1 MLANLIN
8 QHALADAQAGKW
20 EAVAAT
26 LNAMTRT
33 VRRGKVG
40 GKDSLGAL
48 VTAGIDPDT
57 VIAAMRSNPMASELL
72 NTLTA
77 DGVDWADEMTS
88 YVMGKLVAV
97 GKITQ
102 QTADVMRAL
111 SVRDEPVVIT
121 TPEEC
126 STAYLVGADVLL
138 SVNITSGVTR
148 CSLIVSRSGQQV
160 KMQSLTEGQ
169 GSQADQA
176 LLTAIETAVNTFLI
190 EG

>member
-26 LNAMTRT
+26 LNALTRT
-33 VRRGKVG
+33 MRRGKVG

-48 VTAGIDPDT
+48 VTAGIDADA

-77 DGVDWADEMTS
+77 DGVDWADEMTA
-88 YVMGKLVAV
+88 YVMGKLVAA

-138 SVNITSGVTR
+138 SINRTGGTIQIAMNVMR
-148 CSLIVSRSGQQV
+148 EGQQV
-160 KMQSLTEGQ
+160 RLAMLTEGH
-169 GSQADQA
+169 GSTADQA
-176 LLTAIETAVNTFLI
+176 LAASIESAIDTWLAGV
-190 EG
+190 